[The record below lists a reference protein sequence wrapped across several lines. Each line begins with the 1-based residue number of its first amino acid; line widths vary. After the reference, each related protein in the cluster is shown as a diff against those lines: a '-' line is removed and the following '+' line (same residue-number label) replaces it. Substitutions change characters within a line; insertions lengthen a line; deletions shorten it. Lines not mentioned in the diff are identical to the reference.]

1 MLILLGAAGGV
12 LRGVLDAYNCVLDWQ
27 AARREHRQAPA
38 AGQEPRPPLFRDHFD
53 PVADTAAAVIHS
65 GMGAGAAVL
74 FGTTGQISGAYAAFV
89 VGVSAPVILTQLGRI
104 QAVSD
109 AVTGA
114 PTAPAPAPAP
124 EAAGAQQTEPL
135 GPRVRPTVV
144 PEPAQAQEPRAEPR
158 PQARRIHGSSAGE
171 EGTAL

>member
-38 AGQEPRPPLFRDHFD
+38 AGQEPQPPRFRDHFD

-114 PTAPAPAPAP
+114 PTAPAP
-124 EAAGAQQTEPL
+124 EAGGAQQTEPL
-135 GPRVRPTVV
+135 GPRVRPSVV
-144 PEPAQAQEPRAEPR
+144 PEPAQAQEPQAEPR
-158 PQARRIHGSSAGE
+158 PQPRRIHGSTAEG